1 MNASNKEVTFVGT
14 GIPPGCMSKVC
25 GSVAWAFPMQR
36 DSKGQPT
43 HS

>member
-1 MNASNKEVTFVGT
+1 MIASNKEVTFVGT
-14 GIPPGCMSKVC
+14 GIPPGCVSKVC
-25 GSVAWAFPMQR
+25 GSVVWAFLMQR